1 MVRTSKRRLM
11 LQIVVQQLIHLLA
24 IINQFKVTRQ
34 LQTLLNKISLIVIQQ
49 VLRLRPRKK
58 KLPRTIKQ

>member
-1 MVRTSKRRLM
+1 MVTTSKRRLM